1 MLLSQT
7 DGTNSNQKI
16 NFGGNDKFNH
26 SYNWQGGNIIHKIR
40 ESCYET
46 QIVYLCSGNMGI
58 TNCKTALVT
67 KTTFLRLSK
76 KNTEM
81 VHNLFPTDNVNYY
94 ITIII
99 TFEKISYLPIITSL
113 ILQQSKKSNIK
124 QSRTILINVGE
135 HCVFHF

>member
-1 MLLSQT
+1 
-7 DGTNSNQKI
+7 
-16 NFGGNDKFNH
+16 
-26 SYNWQGGNIIHKIR
+26 
-40 ESCYET
+40 
-46 QIVYLCSGNMGI
+46 MGI

-99 TFEKISYLPIITSL
+99 TFEKNIIFA
-113 ILQQSKKSNIK
+113 NN
-124 QSRTILINVGE
+124 NVVNFTTE
-135 HCVFHF
+135 